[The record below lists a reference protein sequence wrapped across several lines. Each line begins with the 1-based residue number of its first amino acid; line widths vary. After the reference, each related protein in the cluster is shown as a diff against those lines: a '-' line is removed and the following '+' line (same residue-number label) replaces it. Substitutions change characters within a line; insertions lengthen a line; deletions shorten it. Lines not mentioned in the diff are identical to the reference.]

1 MPTTRTYSPLPP
13 MIPVGEIFRADPCGP
28 RVPDPCPHTYGVRVG
43 MCAAVATEPCR
54 PTACTEEHPNPAT
67 TTANYPPP
75 FRHTLCR
82 FRPRR
87 TATVWRNLQQ
97 YPHPHSGETYTFFAK
112 EKDTETGLSY
122 FGSRYYSSDLSIWL
136 SVDPMSAKYPFVSPY
151 VYCTNNPINI
161 VDPDG
166 EDIIGALI
174 GILVGATTEIISQTI
189 ANGMNNL
196 SEGKGFFNEWSDNM
210 DWADVGISAAVGA
223 LDGLAP
229 GAGKLIGQFAGDAAK
244 AAVDLRTEEG
254 NRNLYSPFRK
264 GDYHKSWAA
273 TGMDLATNVAGTLM
287 GKVSGLDN
295 LSKELGTF
303 SDGWFGGFLFVSSLK
318 GSLSGLS
325 HGTQRLIE
333 KEFFPNVYKERQ
345 QPRQNTSSPIVN
357 SNQGCVIIGPII
369 LIKKQYVR

>member
-1 MPTTRTYSPLPP
+1 M
-13 MIPVGEIFRADPCGP
+13 
-28 RVPDPCPHTYGVRVG
+28 
-43 MCAAVATEPCR
+43 
-54 PTACTEEHPNPAT
+54 
-67 TTANYPPP
+67 
-75 FRHTLCR
+75 
-82 FRPRR
+82 
-87 TATVWRNLQQ
+87 
-97 YPHPHSGETYTFFAK
+97 
-112 EKDTETGLSY
+112 
-122 FGSRYYSSDLSIWL
+122 SD
-136 SVDPMSAKYPFVSPY
+136 KYPSMSPY
-151 VYCTNNPINI
+151 VYCADNPINI

-166 EDIIGALI
+166 EDIIGAFI
-174 GILVGATTEIISQTI
+174 GSLVGAATEIISQTI
-189 ANGMNNL
+189 TNGMDNL
-196 SEGKGFFNEWSDNM
+196 SEGKGFFNEWGNKL

-254 NRNLYSPFRK
+254 NLNLYSPFRK

-345 QPRQNTSSPIVN
+345 LPSQNTSSPIVN

-369 LIKKQYVR
+369 LIEMPYVR